1 MWNEQSATFKKAEL
15 FCSAFWLERRIIMP
29 DLNNNLLNYSDFNIL
44 AFDAIKAQTKIMQGF
59 GVDLRKQVV
68 DIEN

>member
-1 MWNEQSATFKKAEL
+1 
-15 FCSAFWLERRIIMP
+15 MP